1 MSETKRPKNQAPVVE
16 AEVAQDPPDT
26 AIGVRVRHTRLA
38 RELTLKMLAE
48 KVGCS
53 ESLLSKIE
61 NGRANPSLKMIQKM
75 AYSLDVTV
83 GELLAPWDNSGSY
96 IVREGTRPLI
106 PIGQARGRKD
116 LLLERL
122 IPNVRGH
129 LLQGSIHHVPPGAE
143 NEKLLQHQ
151 GEKFGYVLEGAIELT
166 VAGQTHIVR
175 QGDCFCFP
183 SDQAHSYRN
192 ATERPAKILYLNTPP
207 TF

>member
-1 MSETKRPKNQAPVVE
+1 MSELHRPKKTPAA
-16 AEVAQDPPDT
+16 AEKNDATQPPES
-26 AIGVRVRHTRLA
+26 AIGTRVRHMRLA
-38 RELTLKMLAE
+38 RSLTLKKLAA
-48 KVGCS
+48 KIGCS

-61 NGRANPSLKMIQKM
+61 NGRANPSLKMVQKI
-75 AYSLDVTV
+75 AYSLEVTV
-83 GELLAPWDNSGSY
+83 GELLAPWDNSGSF
-96 IVREGTRPLI
+96 IVREGTRPLT
-106 PIGQARGRKD
+106 PIGQARGRQD

-151 GEKFGYVLEGAIELT
+151 GEKFGYVLEGMIDLT
-166 VAGQTHIVR
+166 VAGETHAVR

-192 ATERPAKILYLNTPP
+192 PTDRPAKILYLNTPP